1 MQPIPDSELILN
13 ADGSIYHLN
22 LHPDEIADTILT
34 VGDPNR
40 VAQVSKYF
48 DRIEVRRAHRE
59 FVTHTGW
66 LGSQRLTVISTGI
79 GTDNMDIVLNE
90 LDALANI
97 NFETRT
103 LNVEPKTLNI
113 IRIGTSGSISTEIAI
128 GSFVTSNYA
137 IGLDNLL
144 HFYEHKNNLAEL
156 SLCQQFKHIL
166 PDNFPAVPYA
176 FAANE
181 TLLRKIQLDF
191 HGITLTAPGFYAPQ
205 ARQLRGSIKLSLETL
220 TLFNNFRYEK
230 LHLTNLEMETAGL
243 YGLASVLGHRALS
256 CNGILTN
263 RMSGEFSKN
272 PAEIVEKLIQS
283 VLEQVSESGF
293 SKF

>member
-1 MQPIPDSELILN
+1 MQQFTDSELIIN
-13 ADGSIYHLN
+13 TDGSIYHLN
-22 LHPDEIADTILT
+22 LRPDEIADTILT

-48 DRIEVRRAHRE
+48 DRIEVQHANRE

-66 LGSQRLTVISTGI
+66 LGNQRLTVLSTGI

-90 LDALANI
+90 LDALVNI
-97 NFETRT
+97 DFQTGTLKAEHQT
-103 LNVEPKTLNI
+103 LNL
-113 IRIGTSGSISTEIAI
+113 IRIGTSGSIVPEISI
-128 GSFVTSNYA
+128 GSLLTSDYA

-166 PDNFPAVPYA
+166 PDNFPAVPYT
-176 FAANE
+176 FAGNE
-181 TLLRKIQLDF
+181 SLLRKISLDF

-205 ARQLRGSIKLSLETL
+205 GRQLRGSTKLSLEMFASL
-220 TLFNNFRYEK
+220 NDFQYEK
-230 LHLTNLEMETAGL
+230 LRITNLEMETAGL
-243 YGLASVLGHRALS
+243 YGLANVLGHQALS
-256 CNGILTN
+256 CNAILAN

-272 PAEIVEKLIQS
+272 PAEMVEKLIQR
-283 VLEQVSESGF
+283 VLEKVSESEF
-293 SKF
+293 AKF